1 MNVSENSAFVR
12 TELRPVCRVCGTPGV
27 TVYDNLQDRLF
38 GVAEIWSMKKC
49 ENSQCG
55 AHWLDPAPIE
65 EDLGKLYT
73 SYYTH
78 IDLANQGTP
87 GALRRF
93 KRRVAA
99 AYLFRR
105 YRVGNPPTSF
115 WDNVGAA
122 LLRLNPVWCANLD
135 FSVFYVPLQTGGRL
149 LKVGCGSGTML
160 ARMAGY
166 GWDVTGLDFDER
178 AVANARA
185 KGLEVHH
192 GSLAQQRYSEHTFD
206 AVVMS
211 HVIEHVAE
219 PEALLRECLRIL
231 KPGGK
236 LVVVTPNVSGR
247 MHAKYRKNWLHLDPP
262 RHLFL
267 FSPTALATLVDKAGY
282 RDVTVSTTVRDAAG
296 LWRASRSLAWRGV
309 FDMGRPAT
317 GLERIASEI
326 AGLFFGYAH
335 RMSGVGG
342 DELVAVAKRKD

>member
-1 MNVSENSAFVR
+1 MSVSENSAIVR
-12 TELRPVCRVCGTPGV
+12 TEPRPVCRVCRTPGV
-27 TVYDNLQDRLF
+27 AVYDNLQDRLF
-38 GVAEIWSMKKC
+38 GVPGVWSMKKC
-49 ENSQCG
+49 GNPRCG
-55 AHWLDPAPIE
+55 AHWLDPVPIE
-65 EDLGKLYT
+65 EDLGKLYAR
-73 SYYTH
+73 YYTH
-78 IDLANQGTP
+78 TDRAIPGTP
-87 GALRRF
+87 GALHRF

-105 YRVGNPPTSF
+105 YRVGNHPASF
-115 WDNVGAA
+115 WDEVGAA

-135 FSVFYVPLQTGGRL
+135 FSVFYLPSQTGGRL
-149 LKVGCGSGTML
+149 LEVGCGSGTML
-160 ARMAGY
+160 ATMAGY

-192 GSLAQQRYSEHTFD
+192 GGLAQQRYSEHMFD

-236 LVVVTPNVSGR
+236 LVVITPNVSGR
-247 MHAKYRKNWLHLDPP
+247 MHAMYRGNWLHLDPP

-267 FSPTALATLVDKAGY
+267 FSPTALATLVDKAGF
-282 RDVTVSTTVRDAAG
+282 RDVAVSTTVRDAAG
-296 LWRASRSLAWRGV
+296 LWRASRSLARRGV

-317 GLERIASEI
+317 RLERIASEI

-335 RMSGVGG
+335 RMTTAGG
-342 DELVAVAKRKD
+342 DELVAVAKRKA